1 MPRVTQ
7 AFRDRQRARICVA
20 AARCFARIGFH
31 ATSMDDIISETGM
44 SSATVYRHFP
54 GGKQEIIH
62 EVRALRIGRLVE
74 HLDRLTETT
83 PIPRVAEAFTS
94 VLGILHDSE
103 TGTDFNTTARIA
115 VNAWSEMPRDPGLR
129 EEMRNHYLIIR
140 THLLALATRWSQ
152 EGTVSC
158 APGVTAEIFLRTT
171 LGLLAEEAIF
181 GGVDTS
187 GAGDRLQHVL
197 ETLPPDDHVPS
208 S

>member
-20 AARCFARIGFH
+20 AARCFARAGFH
-31 ATSMDDIISETGM
+31 ATSMDDVIGETGM

-54 GGKQEIIH
+54 GGKQEIIR
-62 EVRALRIGRLVE
+62 EVCTLRIGRVVE
-74 HLDRLTETT
+74 HLDRLVGTT
-83 PIPRVAEAFTS
+83 PLPGVAEAFVS
-94 VLGILHDSE
+94 VPGILHDSE

>member
-31 ATSMDDIISETGM
+31 ATSMDDVIGETGM

-74 HLDRLTETT
+74 HLDRLTEAT
-83 PIPRVAEAFTS
+83 PIPGVGEGVTTG
-94 VLGILHDSE
+94 LGIQPDPATGAGLH
-103 TGTDFNTTARIA
+103 TPPGLALNPGG
-115 VNAWSEMPRDPGLR
+115 EMPRGPQLR
-129 EEMRNHYLIIR
+129 AEIRNLYLTIR
-140 THLLALATRWSQ
+140 THLLARATRGSR

-158 APGVTAEIFLRTT
+158 PPDVTAEIFLRMT

-181 GGVDTS
+181 GSVDTS

-197 ETLPPDDHVPS
+197 KLLPPESPVPPR
-208 S
+208 

>member
-20 AARCFARIGFH
+20 AARCFARAGFH
-31 ATSMDDIISETGM
+31 ATSMDDVIGETGM

-74 HLDRLTETT
+74 HLDRLAETT
-83 PIPRVAEAFTS
+83 PIPGVAEAFTS

>member
-31 ATSMDDIISETGM
+31 ATSMDDIIGETGM

-54 GGKQEIIH
+54 GGKQEIVH

-83 PIPRVAEAFTS
+83 PIPGVAEAFTS
-94 VLGILHDSE
+94 VLGILHDNK
-103 TGTDFNTTARIA
+103 TGTDFHTTARIA
-115 VNAWSEMPRDPGLR
+115 VNAWSEMPRDPEFR
-129 EEMRNHYLIIR
+129 EEIRNLYLTIR
-140 THLLALATRWSQ
+140 THLLALATRWSR

-158 APGVTAEIFLRTT
+158 PPDVTTEIFLRMT

-181 GGVDTS
+181 GSVDTS

-197 ETLPPDDHVPS
+197 KLLPPENPIPPR
-208 S
+208 